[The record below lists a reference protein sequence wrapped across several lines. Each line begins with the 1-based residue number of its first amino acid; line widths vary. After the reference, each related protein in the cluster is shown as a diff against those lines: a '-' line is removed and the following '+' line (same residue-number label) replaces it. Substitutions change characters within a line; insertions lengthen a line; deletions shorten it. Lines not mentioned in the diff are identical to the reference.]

1 MGRVEVRSIRLP
13 EDAAAF
19 IGSWWAIYA
28 DDPHWVP
35 PIIAERK
42 DFLNPKK
49 NPYFKYGDVQCFMA
63 YSDGKAVGTIAATVD
78 ANLQES
84 DPGMGMFGFFEF
96 IDDQA
101 IAQSLFSTACDWLV
115 SKGMKTVRGPFNL
128 TSNHEFGL
136 LVDGFDTDP
145 AIANP
150 HNSAYYPPMYEA
162 IGLRG
167 VMDWYAYWIDK
178 QPMPERIKRV
188 SDRFMDRHPEV
199 TLRKLDMS
207 RFDEEVELF
216 FEVYTDA
223 WESNWGHIPLS
234 AEEFCFA
241 ASNMKQIINPDL
253 CWFAFVDGEVA
264 GAAVTLPDA
273 NQVAKKMNG
282 RIFPFG
288 WWHFL
293 TGRKKIDAIRVFVLG
308 VRHKFQKLP
317 LGAPLY
323 INTWEECYKL
333 PIRGA
338 EASLVLDNNT
348 RMRGALEK
356 LGGRIYKTYRTYEY
370 ELDASD
376 GA

>member
-1 MGRVEVRSIRLP
+1 MANVDVRAIRLP
-13 EDAAAF
+13 EDAPAF
-19 IGSWWAIYA
+19 IKAWWPIYEN
-28 DDPHWVP
+28 DPHWVP

-42 DFLNPKK
+42 AFLDPGQ
-49 NPYFKYGDVQCFMA
+49 NPYFAYGRVQCFLA
-63 YSDGKAVGTIAATVD
+63 TRDGDPVGTIAATID
-78 ANLQES
+78 ANLQTS

-96 IDDQA
+96 VDDVEVAQA
-101 IAQSLFSTACDWLV
+101 LFSAACDWLAQN
-115 SKGMKTVRGPFNL
+115 GMTKVRGPFNL
-128 TSNHEFGL
+128 TTNHEFGL

-150 HNSAYYPPMYEA
+150 HNSAYFPA
-162 IGLRG
+162 IYDALGLRG

-178 QPMPERIKRV
+178 QPLPERIKRV
-188 SDRFMDRHPEV
+188 GERFMERHPEV
-199 TLRKLDMS
+199 SLRKLDMS
-207 RFDEEVELF
+207 RYDEEVELF

-234 AEEFCFA
+234 QEEFRFA
-241 ASNMKQIINPDL
+241 AANMKQVLNPDL

-293 TGRKKIDAIRVFVLG
+293 TGRRKIDAIRVFVLG
-308 VRHKFQKLP
+308 VRHKFQRLP

-323 INTWEECYKL
+323 INTWEEGLKL

-370 ELDASD
+370 DLQADD
-376 GA
+376 G